1 MNSEAGE
8 RFLFLTGATGHAG
21 SRVARRMLAD
31 GWRLRCL
38 SHSPARAKFL
48 PDDPRLEIV
57 PGDLTRPEA
66 WAAKLAGAAALLHM
80 AHVGFA
86 EHVVA
91 ACRAAG
97 VRRVISFS
105 STRRFTR
112 FPEATARRVIAGEA
126 AFEASD
132 LNCTILRASMI
143 YGGDRDNNVE
153 KLVKWLRRRRWVPL
167 VAGGRN
173 RVQPIF
179 TWDLVDAV
187 ARALA
192 RPDATRRRALTIAG
206 PEPLTQRAMIE
217 TVGRAMGRPPIFV
230 QLPYW
235 MAFSGAAIV
244 QFFAGHRLLTTAQV
258 RRQLEEKV
266 FDIDEAREA
275 LGGWTPRSFEE
286 GVRLKIEGKA

>member
-1 MNSEAGE
+1 
-8 RFLFLTGATGHAG
+8 
-21 SRVARRMLAD
+21 
-31 GWRLRCL
+31 
-38 SHSPARAKFL
+38 
-48 PDDPRLEIV
+48 LEIV
-57 PGDLTRPEA
+57 PGDLTRPQEWTA
-66 WAAKLAGAAALLHM
+66 RLAGAAALIHM

-91 ACRAAG
+91 ACQAAG

-132 LNCTILRASMI
+132 LDYTILRASMI
-143 YGGDRDNNVE
+143 YGGDRDNNIE

-179 TWDLVDAV
+179 AWDLVDAV

-192 RPDATRRRALTIAG
+192 RPDATRRRALTVAG

-217 TVGRAMGRPPIFV
+217 TVGKALGRSPIFV
-230 QLPYW
+230 PLPYW
-235 MAFSGAAIV
+235 MVFSGAAVV
-244 QFFAGHRLLTTAQV
+244 QAFAGQRLLTTAQV
-258 RRQLEEKV
+258 RRQLEEKI
-266 FDIDEAREA
+266 FDIAEARQA
-275 LGGWTPRSFEE
+275 LGDWTPRPFEE
-286 GVRLKIEGKA
+286 GIRIKIEDKA